1 MGRAWYDLLVVA
13 ALLLAYVV
21 PRYFLRPERHPW
33 EIWIPAAFAG
43 AVIVG
48 ALATENWA
56 LAAVAGV
63 VVPIEIWRTLPR
75 WRHLKRALPSHG
87 AR

>member
-1 MGRAWYDLLVVA
+1 MGPAWYDLLVVA
-13 ALLLAYVV
+13 VLLVAYVA
-21 PRYFLRPERHPW
+21 PRYLLRPDRHPW
-33 EIWIPAAFAG
+33 EIWIPAAFAC
-43 AVIVG
+43 AVIGG

-63 VVPIEIWRTLPR
+63 VVTIEIWRTLPR
-75 WRHLKRALPSHG
+75 WRHLKSALPSHG